1 MHVTL
6 STRWTL
12 TVAGDPVPV
21 DPLLFSLLAGVRDG
35 GHLNHAAKRAA
46 VSYRHAWGL
55 VRDWETR
62 LGEPLLNSRQGRGA
76 KLTPFGEAVLD
87 TFTEAMAELA
97 PVLDAAALK
106 AADRLSEARSHA
118 AGRVIIA
125 SSHGDRVLDLKNTLA
140 ERFKVTL
147 DVAGS
152 ETALGRFRRGEADVA
167 GFHLPLGPLGASVGA
182 SLLRLL
188 DGAGG
193 RVFLLE
199 HRVIGLVSRPDRPVE
214 SLEALGTGAVRFVN
228 RQEGAGTRMMF
239 DRLCGDAGIDV
250 GAITGYGDEEYS
262 HSAVAALVASGS
274 ADAGFASEAAAQ
286 RLDLRFVPFVEE
298 RFYLVVRGEADA
310 RVLRGVAEFAEGLRF
325 PARAR
330 VDVGERTPDVAMLKR
345 IHGASSPDRTLKRKH
360 LE

>member
-6 STRWTL
+6 STRWALTL
-12 TVAGDPVPV
+12 AGEPVPV

-35 GHLNHAAKRAA
+35 GHLNHAAKQAA

-76 KLTPFGEAVLD
+76 KLTPFGEAVLEAY
-87 TFTEAMAELA
+87 TEVVSELA
-97 PVLDAAALK
+97 PALDAAALK

-118 AGRVIIA
+118 VARVVIA
-125 SSHGDRVLDLKNTLA
+125 SSHGDRVLELKQALGA
-140 ERFKVTL
+140 RFKVTL

-152 ETALGRFRRGEADVA
+152 ETALTRFRRGDADVA

-182 SLLRLL
+182 SLIRLL
-188 DGAGG
+188 DGAGD
-193 RVFLLE
+193 RVFLVE
-199 HRVIGLVSRPDRPVE
+199 HRVIGLVSRPDRPLE
-214 SLEALGTGAVRFVN
+214 SLEALAAGDVRFVN

-239 DRLCGDAGIDV
+239 DRLCGEAGIDV
-250 GAITGYGDEEYS
+250 GAISGYGDEEYS

-274 ADAGFASEAAAQ
+274 ADAGFASEAAAK
-286 RLDLRFVPFVEE
+286 RLDLHFVPFVEE

-310 RVLRGVAEFAEGLRF
+310 RLLRGVAAFAEALRF

-330 VDVGERTPDVAMLKR
+330 IDVGERTPDLAMLQR
-345 IHGASSPDRTLKRKH
+345 IHGAH
-360 LE
+360 